1 MYRRPSLFAVLVF
14 ADLIIFGLLI
24 DTWCQFHQYFTRSF
38 YSRGSQ
44 KRKKIQLSH
53 QYFFTL
59 SGSASLKAVRTT
71 LIKIDTWFCHQ
82 ATFLSVIRRFWRKFT
97 EKINILPDLT
107 KFDGILKQTDNSI
120 I

>member
-1 MYRRPSLFAVLVF
+1 MYRRPSLFAGLVF
-14 ADLIIFGLLI
+14 ADLIICGLLFDI
-24 DTWCQFHQYFTRSF
+24 WCQFHQYFTRSI

-53 QYFFTL
+53 KDFFTL
-59 SGSASLKAVRTT
+59 SGSMSVKAVHRT

-82 ATFLSVIRRFWRKFT
+82 STFLPVIRRFWRNSQK
-97 EKINILPDLT
+97 KINILPDFT